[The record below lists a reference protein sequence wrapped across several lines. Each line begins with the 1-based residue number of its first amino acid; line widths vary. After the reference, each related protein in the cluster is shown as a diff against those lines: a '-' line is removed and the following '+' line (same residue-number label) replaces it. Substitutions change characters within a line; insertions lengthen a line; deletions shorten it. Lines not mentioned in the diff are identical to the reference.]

1 VKQENIINALKELPE
16 VHLSIFQLAREVYQ
30 DGDLDMDKAA
40 FLRKEIDEAVK
51 EAESYAQATREAVWA
66 LTKNLS

>member
-16 VHLSIFQLAREVYQ
+16 VHLGIFQLAREVYQ